1 MDSNP
6 GGLLSVPVPPHGW
19 VTVLRDEKS
28 IRSRMLERVDMVGDA
43 VMEQVETALRAAYD
57 L

>member
-1 MDSNP
+1 M
-6 GGLLSVPVPPHGW
+6 PVPPHGW